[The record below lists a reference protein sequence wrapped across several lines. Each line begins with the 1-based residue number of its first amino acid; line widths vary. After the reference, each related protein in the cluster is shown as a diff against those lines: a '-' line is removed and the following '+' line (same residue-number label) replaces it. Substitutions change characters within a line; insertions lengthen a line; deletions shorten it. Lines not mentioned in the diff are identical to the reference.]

1 MERVGVGKHPPDRM
15 PCPAGWAHYNRLSGG
30 YSDKLGEHVEEPAL
44 GLTFDS
50 LGEAYVFYNL
60 YSWEHGSNIRYGKSK
75 LNAEKAKCMQQIVCG
90 CSGKPMSENSR
101 PCRCECLAMYI
112 CSTRLKMDGPSQS
125 TELTTIIR

>member
-1 MERVGVGKHPPDRM
+1 MRFVVNEMQGWGRKASAGQDAVSGRVGALQQTIR
-15 PCPAGWAHYNRLSGG
+15 G

-90 CSGKPMSENSR
+90 CSVSFRHE
-101 PCRCECLAMYI
+101 
-112 CSTRLKMDGPSQS
+112 
-125 TELTTIIR
+125 